1 MIRKFTSNRKIT
13 SKGFTLIEVMLV
25 IVVIGIMVSVIGV
38 NFTNDSPDK
47 KLTSESA
54 RFAGIFDIA
63 TEYGMLN
70 NVELGVVIEKSGYQI
85 VGYDGTRWAEIPNQP
100 AFTYHQFPEG
110 IEAELV
116 FDDLP
121 LEASLFD
128 SQAFI
133 EQQQELQEQRE
144 EENERTSNNRKEKVT
159 EPLPQIYLLSGGD
172 ITPFSL
178 ILSFSDEFAYD
189 LDISVTIT
197 GLYSPPLTVG
207 EPTFEP

>member
-1 MIRKFTSNRKIT
+1 MIPTRNNSLKQVT
-13 SKGFTLIEVMLV
+13 GFTLIEVMLV

-47 KLTSESA
+47 KLASESA

-144 EENERTSNNRKEKVT
+144 QENERTSNNREEKVI